1 MAFVL
6 GTLLSASF
14 ALNVGFA
21 TGFVATRT
29 GANLAEA
36 VLKGGSAAGASL
48 ALLIGAVAAYR

>member
-14 ALNVGFA
+14 ALNVAFV
-21 TGFVATRT
+21 TGFVVMRT
-29 GANLAEA
+29 GASLAEA